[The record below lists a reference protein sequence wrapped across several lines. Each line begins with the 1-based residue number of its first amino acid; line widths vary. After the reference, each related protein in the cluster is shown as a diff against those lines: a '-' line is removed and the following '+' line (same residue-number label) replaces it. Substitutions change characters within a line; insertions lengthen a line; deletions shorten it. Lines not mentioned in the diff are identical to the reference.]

1 MKKTLLLGLFTALY
15 ANAMTLDETIDKA
28 LLHNNS
34 LKKVTLEV
42 EQSKENRT
50 SKRAQNF
57 GRVDFVASYDH
68 YNNARTLAPLTP
80 MQIVGGSGTG
90 AYEMATTKDM
100 MSTGITYNVILFNG
114 FAQQNSYKISDIMYK
129 NSIIKSKLSKEE
141 LIYNVRSLYLSI
153 LSLEEQLDA
162 QKANTVSQKNLYEK
176 IEASYK
182 LGSKSKL
189 DTLKSKNSYEVSL
202 SNEQKIAANIN
213 ILKATLT
220 MLIGGEEFD
229 NAQQIDIAL
238 NESAENETQ
247 NIESLKR
254 YEMYALKTKIA
265 EKKYKTADAAYYPI
279 IDFSAYYGYNFGPND
294 TTNTFPTTG
303 ETFIEK
309 GDFNNENIWQV
320 GLHLK
325 WNIFDFGS
333 KSAISQ
339 KEKLSLMSSQLDQE
353 DMKLELQKNLT
364 VAKDKLALAKAE
376 YNSALSQ
383 HELLSEIVKVESLKY
398 ESDAVTLSDLLD
410 SKAKEKLA
418 YAKMISSKY
427 EFQKAKYYID
437 YLLERGEKK

>member
-1 MKKTLLLGLFTALY
+1 MKKTLFFSLFAALY

-28 LLHNNS
+28 LLHNNT
-34 LKKVTLEV
+34 LKKVSLEV
-42 EQSKENRT
+42 AQSKENRA
-50 SKRAQNF
+50 SKQAQNY
-57 GRVDFVASYDH
+57 GRVDFMASYDH

-80 MQIVGGSGTG
+80 MQIVGGTG

-100 MSTGITYNVILFNG
+100 ISTGIAYNVVLFNG

-153 LSLEEQLDA
+153 LSLEEQLEA
-162 QKANTVSQKNLYEK
+162 QKANTISQKSLYEK

-213 ILKATLT
+213 TLKTTLT
-220 MLIGGEEFD
+220 MLMGGEDFD
-229 NAQQIDIAL
+229 SAEHIDIAL
-238 NESAENETQ
+238 EESEEKHHD
-247 NIESLKR
+247 IESLKR
-254 YEMYALKTKIA
+254 YEMYELQTRIA
-265 EKKYKTADAAYYPI
+265 EKKYKSADAAYYPI

-309 GDFNNENIWQV
+309 GDFNSENIWQA
-320 GLHLK
+320 GIHLK
-325 WNIFDFGS
+325 WNILDFGS
-333 KSAISQ
+333 KSATSQ
-339 KEKLSLMSSQLDQE
+339 KEKLSMMSSQLDQA
-353 DMKLELQKNLT
+353 DMKLELKKNL
-364 VAKDKLALAKAE
+364 AIAEDKLALAKAD

-383 HELLSEIVKVESLKY
+383 HELLEEIVKVESLKY
-398 ESDAVTLSDLLD
+398 ESNAVTLSDLLD
-410 SKAKEKLA
+410 SKAKEKIA

-427 EFQKAKYYID
+427 AYQQAKYYID
-437 YLLERGEKK
+437 YLLERGEKN